1 MSWYLWGHHGYVDD
15 SPPCR
20 TSNTIIEVIQLPE
33 RGSMMLL
40 KWFADNQM
48 KIIIIDC
55 HLLVNKNI
63 VVIIRIEDPEIKNNE
78 YEEITKN

>member
-1 MSWYLWGHHGYVDD
+1 MCGHHGYVDD

-33 RGSMMLL
+33 RGSMILL
-40 KWFADNQM
+40 NWFADNQM

-55 HLLVNKNI
+55 YLLLNKNI
-63 VVIIRIEDPEIKNNE
+63 AVIIRIEDPEIKND
-78 YEEITKN
+78 